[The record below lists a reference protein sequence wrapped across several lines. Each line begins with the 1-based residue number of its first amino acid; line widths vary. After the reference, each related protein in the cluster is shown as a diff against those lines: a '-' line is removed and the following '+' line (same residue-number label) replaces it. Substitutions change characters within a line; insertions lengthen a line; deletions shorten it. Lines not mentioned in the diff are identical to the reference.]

1 MAQIVTKF
9 ITNNA
14 VTNAKLAQMPA
25 HTFKGNNTGSTANA
39 ADLTATQLTAEL
51 NQFTTSLQGVVPG
64 SGGGSTNFLR
74 ADGTWAAPAGTGA
87 NTALSNLAAVA
98 INTSLLPGSDNT
110 INAGDATHRFA
121 TLFGLN
127 LNSGASALVAQSG
140 AGTSS
145 SAATFQS
152 GNASAGNSGDVTIK
166 SGTATGTRGS
176 LIVDSADI
184 VANGAAFVGSSKKL
198 TSVALT
204 NGQLLVGSTGADP
217 VAATI
222 TAGTGISVTNGAGTI
237 TIANTGTM
245 ANWGKENITLNGTD
259 ITNQYV
265 DLAELTLAFSVL
277 LSVDGVVQV
286 EGSDYTLSP
295 VGGVTRVTFAGDL
308 ATGGN
313 AALTSGDVLN
323 FQYQY

>member
-1 MAQIVTKF
+1 MSQIVTKF

-39 ADLTATQLTAEL
+39 LDLTATQLTAEL

-64 SGGGSTNFLR
+64 SGGGSVNFLR
-74 ADGTWAAPAGTGA
+74 ADGTWAAPAGSGA

-98 INTSLLPGSDNT
+98 INTSLLPGSDNS
-110 INAGDATHRFA
+110 INLGDATHRFG

-127 LNSGASALVAQSG
+127 INSGASALSAQSG
-140 AGTSS
+140 NGTAS
-145 SAATFQS
+145 SAVTLQS

-184 VANGAAFVGSSKKL
+184 VANGAAYVGTSKKL
-198 TSVALT
+198 SSVALT
-204 NGQLLVGSTGADP
+204 DGELLIGSTGANP

-222 TAGTGISVTNGAGTI
+222 TAGTGISVVNGAGSITI
-237 TIANTGTM
+237 TNTGAM
-245 ANWGKENITLNGTD
+245 ASWGKENITLNGTD

-265 DLAELTLAFSVL
+265 DLAQLTLSDSVL
-277 LSVDGVVQV
+277 LVVDGVVQI
-286 EGSDYTLSP
+286 EGSDYTLSGSP
-295 VGGVTRVTFAGDL
+295 TRVTFAGDL
-308 ATGGN
+308 ATGG
-313 AALTSGDVLN
+313 AAELIAGDVLN